1 MANKQNLKNFPK
13 GVSGN
18 PKGRPKKFTTLLKEQ
33 GYKTNEINDTIQSM
47 LSLNV
52 DELKQVFDE
61 KNATILEK
69 TIANAL
75 VRGLKRGSLYAIETL
90 LSRTFGKPREQIG
103 IEGGLNL
110 TGIKIKVVEN
120 KSSND

>member
-1 MANKQNLKNFPK
+1 
-13 GVSGN
+13 
-18 PKGRPKKFTTLLKEQ
+18 
-33 GYKTNEINDTIQSM
+33 M

-75 VRGLKRGSLYAIETL
+75 VRGLTRGSLYALETL
-90 LSRTFGKPREQIG
+90 LSRSFGKPREQIG

-110 TGIKIKVVEN
+110 TGIKIKIVEN

>member
-1 MANKQNLKNFPK
+1 MANEQNLVFFKK
-13 GVSGN
+13 GRSGN
-18 PKGRPKKFTTLLKEQ
+18 PKGRPKKFTTLLKDQ
-33 GYKTNEINDTIQSM
+33 GYKTNEINETIQSM

-52 DELKQVFDE
+52 DELKQVFE
-61 KNATILEK
+61 EPNATILEK

-90 LSRTFGKPREQIG
+90 LSRSFGKPREQIG

-110 TGIKIKVVEN
+110 TGIKIKIVEN